1 MDILKAFKIADE
13 EHHVTIKGTPEKPL
27 FLAKDIGKILGI
39 VKIRNSLTDL
49 GDDEKV
55 ACATGTPGGQQ
66 EMLFLTEH
74 GLYTLLARSK
84 KPVAKDFRKWLF
96 DILVEIRTNGY
107 YELNEQHEV
116 DRQLLKSETNKA
128 KHSIFLKAFHERN
141 VLYVAKLG
149 PPDEHGNHIVKIGST
164 QNVRTRL
171 GQIKFQYLLEPVL
184 VDVVESNNYIK
195 FENYIHNIDFIH
207 AKAIVIK
214 KKDNTPSTETY
225 LLNDGELNDIIR
237 TINENKSKFEDNAEK
252 VEELKLK
259 RVEKEVEKVEKE
271 MTGKLEI
278 VGKEVERLKIEK
290 EMMIINGNIQLEMKK
305 LELEILEK
313 APTQQQLP
321 QIPAQETAAD
331 EKDLTTCDFS
341 AKIPTG
347 GLRAPKV
354 LQYSPDN
361 LCTPLKEFETP
372 RKAELELVD
381 LELSTTPLRNA
392 AKNNTIY
399 KGFRWLFLGR
409 HEQPPETLPPT
420 VAQRNKSPYVH
431 YVAMIDIKREK
442 ILEVYATQKDATEA
456 RCMKAI
462 SFTRAIKQQSISSG
476 HYWNYFEKCSP
487 EMQEDYLSRASLP
500 EKYLSPNGKRVQQ
513 LDSKT
518 LEVIASYT
526 SKRDVTRKF
535 HMSYGSLEKAC
546 ESGEPHNGYRWRMV
560 A

>member
-1 MDILKAFKIADE
+1 
-13 EHHVTIKGTPEKPL
+13 
-27 FLAKDIGKILGI
+27 
-39 VKIRNSLTDL
+39 
-49 GDDEKV
+49 
-55 ACATGTPGGQQ
+55 
-66 EMLFLTEH
+66 
-74 GLYTLLARSK
+74 
-84 KPVAKDFRKWLF
+84 
-96 DILVEIRTNGY
+96 
-107 YELNEQHEV
+107 
-116 DRQLLKSETNKA
+116 
-128 KHSIFLKAFHERN
+128 
-141 VLYVAKLG
+141 
-149 PPDEHGNHIVKIGST
+149 
-164 QNVRTRL
+164 
-171 GQIKFQYLLEPVL
+171 
-184 VDVVESNNYIK
+184 
-195 FENYIHNIDFIH
+195 
-207 AKAIVIK
+207 
-214 KKDNTPSTETY
+214 
-225 LLNDGELNDIIR
+225 LNDIIR

-259 RVEKEVEKVEKE
+259 RVEKEVEK
-271 MTGKLEI
+271 MTGELEI

-305 LELEILEK
+305 LDLKILEK
-313 APTQQQLP
+313 KASVQQSPEIP
-321 QIPAQETAAD
+321 QHTTDASIPA
-331 EKDLTTCDFS
+331 KDLTTCDFS

-354 LQYSPDN
+354 LQYSPDD

-392 AKNNTIY
+392 AKNNTVY

-409 HEQPPETLPPT
+409 HEHPPETLPPT
-420 VAQRNKSPYVH
+420 VSQRNKSPYVH

-442 ILEVYATQKDATEA
+442 ILEVYATQKDAAEA

-500 EKYLSPNGKRVQQ
+500 EKYLSPNGKSVQQ

-546 ESGEPHNGYRWRMV
+546 ESGTPHNGYRWRMV